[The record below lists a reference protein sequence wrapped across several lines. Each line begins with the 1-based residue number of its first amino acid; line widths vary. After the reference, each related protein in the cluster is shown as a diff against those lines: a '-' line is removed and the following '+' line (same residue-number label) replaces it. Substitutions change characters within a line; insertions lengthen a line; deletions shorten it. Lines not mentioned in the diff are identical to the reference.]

1 VDLSSSIAA
10 YLAIGAV
17 GILAAIRLN
26 KRGRR
31 TQIATG
37 ATIVVA
43 LVAVLNGGNFLGT
56 ATADYRPAIHPNDV
70 AASYGMPVDAAS
82 TLKFGVRPAASDL
95 PAYVI
100 NPYHP
105 RSVNGS
111 IIVTFFGTTGV
122 PAVFEVPNKKL
133 HLRQTV
139 SASQPTSLTLALNKD
154 TDLGKRRL
162 LAQSDCSLSL
172 ETAATACKRSAT
184 YSTGLGPTLTNRGL
198 GSIVEDELTDVTLV
212 VPANIYRMLRED
224 RGEG

>member
-10 YLAIGAV
+10 YLAIGAAS
-17 GILAAIRLN
+17 ILAAVHF
-26 KRGRR
+26 KRARR
-31 TQIATG
+31 TQIVAG
-37 ATIVVA
+37 ATIAVA
-43 LVAVLNGGNFLGT
+43 LVVVLNVANFLGT
-56 ATADYRPAIHPNDV
+56 ASADYHPTIRPNDV
-70 AASYGMPVDAAS
+70 AATYGMPVDVAS

-100 NPYHP
+100 NPYRP

-122 PAVFEVPNKKL
+122 PAVFEVPNDKL

-139 SASQPTSLTLALNKD
+139 SASQPTSLTLVLDKK

-162 LAQSDCSLSL
+162 LAQSDCNLSL

-184 YSTGLGPTLTNRGL
+184 YSTELGATLTNRGL